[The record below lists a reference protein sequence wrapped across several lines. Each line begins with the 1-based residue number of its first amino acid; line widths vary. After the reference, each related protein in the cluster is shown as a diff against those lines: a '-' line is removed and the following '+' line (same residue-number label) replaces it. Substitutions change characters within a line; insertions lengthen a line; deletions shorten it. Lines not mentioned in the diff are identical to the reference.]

1 MAQQDDA
8 TTINDRQFAKCSSLF
23 FVPMNLSKKSSS
35 LPPKIHTQLQNLFLC
50 MQWSLKTT
58 KSSVDVSIIYH
69 YQFSLLSKNP
79 FSCKRFQSEGEGGEG
94 EE

>member
-1 MAQQDDA
+1 
-8 TTINDRQFAKCSSLF
+8 
-23 FVPMNLSKKSSS
+23 MNLSKKSSS
-35 LPPKIHTQLQNLFLC
+35 LPPKIHTHLQNLFLR

-58 KSSVDVSIIYH
+58 KVVFLDVCIIYH

>member
-1 MAQQDDA
+1 MQQLSV
-8 TTINDRQFAKCSSLF
+8 ISSLQNF
-23 FVPMNLSKKSSS
+23 LHYFCTNEPQQKEQFPPSKNSYPPTEPFPMHAVVTEDHKVV
-35 LPPKIHTQLQNLFLC
+35 FL
-50 MQWSLKTT
+50 
-58 KSSVDVSIIYH
+58 DVCITHH